1 MMKVL
6 KEEYDE
12 SRAKALSDYLDVDV
26 DTIRNTYDNTYE
38 TEDGEEYL
46 VVDED
51 EAYDLAKESIESF
64 IDELGI
70 SGFTEGFQDWIK
82 MNALDTDWFKDALRE
97 SEEFYVDDIES
108 ESSDTYANR
117 LIEEMVDAGIL
128 DESDL
133 DEDGLDV
140 NSDVDIDD
148 KKSEYVDYLVENA
161 GDPFDWY
168 IDNFGERGLDT
179 LIKEGTVSIDTDAV
193 VDEAI
198 DWDGIAHQLATYDG
212 EEIELDDGWYAY
224 RTN

>member
-1 MMKVL
+1 MKVL
-6 KEEYDE
+6 NEEYDE
-12 SRAKALSDYLDVDV
+12 SRAKALADYLGVDV

-51 EAYDLAKESIESF
+51 EAYGLAKESIESY

-82 MNALDTDWFKDALRE
+82 MNALDADWFEDALRE

-108 ESSDTYANR
+108 ESSNTYANR

-140 NSDVDIDD
+140 NEGVDIYD

-168 IDNFGERGLDT
+168 VDNFGEEELDA
-179 LIKEGTVSIDTDAV
+179 LIKEGTISIDTDAI

-198 DWDGIAHQLATYDG
+198 DLDGIAHFIATYDG
-212 EEIELDDGWYAY
+212 DEIELDDGWYAY

>member
-1 MMKVL
+1 MKVL
-6 KEEYDE
+6 NEEYDE
-12 SRAKALSDYLDVDV
+12 SRAKALADYLGVDV
-26 DTIRNTYDNTYE
+26 DTIRNTHDNTYE

-51 EAYDLAKESIESF
+51 EAYDLAKESVESF

-70 SGFTEGFQDWIK
+70 SGYTEGFQDWIK
-82 MNALDTDWFKDALRE
+82 MNALDADWFEGALRE

-140 NSDVDIDD
+140 NDSVDMYD
-148 KKSEYVDYLVENA
+148 KKEEYIDYLVENA
-161 GDPFDWY
+161 GDPFEWY
-168 IDNFGERGLDT
+168 IDNFGEEELDA
-179 LIKEGTVSIDTDAV
+179 LIKEGTISIDTDAI

-198 DWDGIAHQLATYDG
+198 DWDGIAHFIATYDG
-212 EEIELDDGWYAY
+212 DEIGLDDGWYAY